1 MQAAKYCYIVV
12 RQWRGGEE
20 ASAAV
25 CCVGL
30 NYRFLSR
37 WMFYHDLAI
46 AVKRRTANRTR
57 KTETILRRNL
67 LDYYK

>member
-12 RQWRGGEE
+12 RQRGKE

-30 NYRFLSR
+30 NYRFLQR
-37 WMFYHDLAI
+37 QMFYHF
-46 AVKRRTANRTR
+46 T
-57 KTETILRRNL
+57 TI
-67 LDYYK
+67 

>member
-12 RQWRGGEE
+12 RQRGKE

-30 NYRFLSR
+30 NYSF
-37 WMFYHDLAI
+37 F
-46 AVKRRTANRTR
+46 TATDVLPQFSNRG
-57 KTETILRRNL
+57 KTKNG
-67 LDYYK
+67 K